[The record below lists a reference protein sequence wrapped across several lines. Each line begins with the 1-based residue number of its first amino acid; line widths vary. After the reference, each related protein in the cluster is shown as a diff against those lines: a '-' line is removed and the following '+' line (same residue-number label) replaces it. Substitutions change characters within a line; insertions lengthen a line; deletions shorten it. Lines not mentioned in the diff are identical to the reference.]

1 MIMACERVE
10 WVPNHGSGV
19 EESRLLAIMVGVG
32 LLVRLARRG
41 TCCLVQKMSEGA
53 GLGLRR
59 NDDRG
64 LVPMGN
70 LLLCKLTYNLN
81 E

>member
-1 MIMACERVE
+1 MPRPSAIVRGDIKVIMAWERVE

-32 LLVRLARRG
+32 LLGRRG

-53 GLGLRR
+53 GRDWG
-59 NDDRG
+59 
-64 LVPMGN
+64 
-70 LLLCKLTYNLN
+70 
-81 E
+81 

>member
-1 MIMACERVE
+1 MIMAWERVE

-32 LLVRLARRG
+32 LLGRRG
-41 TCCLVQKMSEGA
+41 TSCLVKKMSEGA

-70 LLLCKLTYNLN
+70 LLLCKLTYNPN

>member
-1 MIMACERVE
+1 MIMAWERVE

-64 LVPMGN
+64 LR
-70 LLLCKLTYNLN
+70 
-81 E
+81 